1 MTMSGNP
8 LSKVL
13 SAHRVLGLLAP
24 ESRQMLVQVATGL
37 TLQPG
42 QVAITQGELAG
53 QLLLILQGQL
63 ELQDLDL
70 GHTLTFHTGE
80 WLGAGITPIALQ
92 ASCQVVASAPTQA
105 VSWPRPVLAQLLRE
119 RPELLAF
126 FPAPLTPDENPGQAP
141 HQQAGPGTPT
151 NLLNMPLRTLL
162 RRQAITLPPAATIR
176 DAAKLMREQRVS
188 SVMLVEQDHLFGL
201 VTDRDLRNRA
211 IAENLDMDRA
221 VADIATLA
229 PLTADL
235 RRPAFEALLLMTR
248 HNIHHVPVMDGNR
261 IAGMITATDLNEQ
274 HSTSAVYLA
283 GDIFKQTT
291 VEGLAQISQKIKALQ
306 RNLAAAH
313 ASAYSTGH
321 IVTTITDALTS
332 QLIHLAEAKLGP
344 APVDYVWVAAGS
356 QARCEQTAQSDQDN
370 GLILDNRYDESQHG
384 EYFREL
390 SVFVCDGLDACG
402 FIHCPG
408 EIMAMTDSW
417 RQPQR
422 RWAQYFRQWVEEPDP
437 KALMLTS
444 VFFDLR
450 AVHGKTGLL
459 DSLRQEVLQKTLGN
473 SLFLAH
479 MVGNVLKFRPPLGLF
494 GQITPLR
501 SGEHAGTV
509 DLKHNGIAVIVSLA
523 RIYALAG
530 GLAAVNTDDRLELAG
545 QTAEVSPQGARDLRD
560 ALEFLG
566 QLRISHQ
573 SRQVALGQQP
583 NNYLALR
590 EISNFERSQLKNAFA
605 VVNALQDVLDQRYHG
620 GRF

>member
-1 MTMSGNP
+1 MSGKP

-24 ESRQMLVQVATGL
+24 ESRQTLGKLAT
-37 TLQPG
+37 TRMFHPG
-42 QVAITQGELAG
+42 QVAIRQGELAS

-70 GHTLTFHTGE
+70 GHALAFQAGE
-80 WLGAGITPIALQ
+80 WLGAGLTPVALQ
-92 ASCQVVASAPTQA
+92 GSCQVLASAETQA
-105 VSWPRPVLAQLLRE
+105 VCWPRSALAQVLRE

-126 FPAPLTPDENPGQAP
+126 FPVPLTQDEHPRPTPDRKTGAD
-141 HQQAGPGTPT
+141 TPA
-151 NLLNMPLRTLL
+151 NLLNMPLRALL
-162 RRQAITLPPAATIR
+162 RRDAITLPPTASIR
-176 DAAKLMREQRVS
+176 DAARLMREQRAS
-188 SVMLVEQDHLFGL
+188 SVMLLEQGHLFGL

-211 IAENLDMDRA
+211 IAEDLDMRRPI
-221 VADIATLA
+221 ADIATLS

-274 HSTSAVYLA
+274 HNTSAVYLA
-283 GDIFKQTT
+283 GDIFKQST
-291 VEGLAQISQKIKALQ
+291 VEGLAQTSRKIHPLQ

-321 IVTTITDALTS
+321 IITTITDALTT
-332 QLIHLAEAKLGP
+332 QLIHLAEASLGP

-370 GLILDNRYDESQHG
+370 CMVLDDSYDEVQHG
-384 EYFREL
+384 EYFRAL
-390 SVFVCDGLDACG
+390 SLFVCDGLDACG

-450 AVHGKTGLL
+450 AVHGQAGLL
-459 DSLRQEVLQKTLGN
+459 DSLRQEVLQKTRGN

-479 MVGNVLKFRPPLGLF
+479 MVSNVLKFRPPLGLF
-494 GQITPLR
+494 GQISPIR
-501 SGEHAGTV
+501 GGEHAGTV
-509 DLKHNGIAVIVSLA
+509 DLKHNGIAPAVSLA

-530 GLAAVNTDDRLELAG
+530 GLAAVNTDERLELAA
-545 QTAEVSPQGARDLRD
+545 QSAEVSPQGARDLRD

-566 QLRISHQ
+566 QLRIRHQ
-573 SRQVALGQQP
+573 SRQAALNQP
-583 NNYLALR
+583 SDNYLALR
-590 EISNFERSQLKNAFA
+590 EISNFERSQLKDAFA
-605 VVNALQDVLDQRYHG
+605 VVNSLQDVLDQRYQG